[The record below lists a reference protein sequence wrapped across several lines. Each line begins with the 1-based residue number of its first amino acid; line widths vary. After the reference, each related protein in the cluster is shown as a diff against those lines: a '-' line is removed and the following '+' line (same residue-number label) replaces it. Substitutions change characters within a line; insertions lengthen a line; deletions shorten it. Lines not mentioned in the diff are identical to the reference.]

1 MKTLVFGLHTSDE
14 NKEII
19 TSLQKDYT
27 IAFHK
32 MYNNMELMKDPD
44 FIKSLPLKSKKQIE
58 YLQKE
63 VESFYDRN
71 EANKLKILANITKLE
86 SYDDLALNQFQH
98 LQCLK
103 KSLNKNICF
112 GNKTELIKLSKGKGD
127 INIWRESRLL
137 PLVFYGETSRYSNRF
152 FDLKDVSNGNILF
165 KLEATDI
172 RIPIIFNAKKHLKE
186 LIKLEVLIKNRKI
199 AITVKLTKNKL
210 YITFDESIL
219 NNTNIDIKAFYKT
232 IKDVKD
238 KDERKVLIH
247 QRYIEHENNL
257 KKGKLDRYLA
267 IDLNPNGI
275 GYCVLDKDVTVIDKG
290 YIDVSKTIK
299 ADKRR
304 YETSI
309 MIKELFKLI
318 KHYRCHTI
326 IMEELNFKSTN
337 LGNKIS
343 NRKVNNLWNR
353 TIISEIIN
361 RRCNEEGILKIEV
374 NPCYKSF
381 IGNIQYNEYDPIA
394 ASMEIGRRG
403 IHKYSK
409 GGFYPE
415 LDITNFINDEM
426 YDEIKGCL
434 TWKDLKA
441 LFDTA
446 KRSYRRELNEF
457 SFVGYN
463 LGSIKSGVNHVHFL

>member
-14 NKEII
+14 NKDII
-19 TSLQKDYT
+19 TSLQKDYS
-27 IAFHK
+27 IAFRK

-44 FIKSLPLKSKKQIE
+44 FIKSLPLKSKKYIE

-63 VESFYDRN
+63 VEAFYDRN
-71 EANKLKILANITKLE
+71 EANKLKIIANITKLE
-86 SYDDLALNQFQH
+86 SFDDLALKQFKH

-103 KSLNKNICF
+103 MSLNKNICF
-112 GNKTELIKLSKGKGD
+112 GNKTELIKISKGKGD
-127 INIWRESRLL
+127 IDVWRESRIL
-137 PLVFYGETSRYSNRF
+137 PLVFYGETSRYGNRF
-152 FDLKDVSNGNILF
+152 FDLKDISNGNILF

-172 RIPIIFNAKKHLKE
+172 RIPITFNAKKHLKE
-186 LIKLEVLIKNRKI
+186 LIKIEQLIKNKEI

-232 IKDVKD
+232 IKDIKD
-238 KDERKVLIH
+238 KNERKVLIH
-247 QRYIEHENNL
+247 QHYIEHEDKL

-275 GYCVLDKDVTVIDKG
+275 GYCVLDKNTTIIDKG

-299 ADKRR
+299 ANKRR

-326 IMEELNFKSTN
+326 IIEELNFKNSD
-337 LGNKIS
+337 LGNKVS

-353 TIISEIIN
+353 TIINEIIN

-374 NPCYKSF
+374 NPCYTSF
-381 IGNIQYNEYDPIA
+381 IGNMAYNEYDPIA

-415 LDITNFINDEM
+415 LDVTKFINDEM

-434 TWKDLKA
+434 TWKDLRT
-441 LFDTA
+441 LFVTA
-446 KRSYRRELNEF
+446 KRSYRRCLDDF
-457 SFVGYN
+457 KHVGYN
-463 LGSIKSGVNHVHFL
+463 LGNRKSGVKHVHFL